1 MQDSKP
7 QDAAKS
13 ATLTDNLEAAINGQ
27 VPLRVGDVIQ
37 RSWDITLRALPMM
50 LLGLVVLMVVNFIVT
65 LLGELMFPVD
75 QMDLENHL
83 GNFAAQNIFGILVL
97 APFTAVLTVM
107 ALQNARDGKAKM
119 NAFGRAF
126 QCAPQLIAI
135 SLITSL
141 IVVII
146 AVILGL
152 LFDIGG
158 TFIALLVLT
167 AIYVQFSFMLAA
179 PLVLER
185 SMKVSRAMTA
195 SFLMMN
201 NRMLPILGI
210 YLILTI
216 IIFISALPLLLG
228 LIFTIP
234 MSFNVI
240 GVIYNRLVG
249 VEQFDTPA
257 DSSSQQ
263 LETESPTE

>member
-7 QDAAKS
+7 QDAQKS

-27 VPLRVGDVIQ
+27 VPLRVGDVLQ

-50 LLGLVVLMVVNFIVT
+50 LLGLVVLMIVNVIVST
-65 LLGELMFPVD
+65 LGQALFPVD
-75 QMDLENHL
+75 EMELQNHM
-83 GNFAAQNIFGILVL
+83 GNFAAQNILGIIVL

-107 ALQNARDGKAKM
+107 ALQNARDGKAKL

-126 QCAPQLIAI
+126 QCAPQIIAI
-135 SLITSL
+135 SVISTTV
-141 IVVII
+141 VVIA

-158 TFIALLVLT
+158 TFVALLVLV
-167 AIYVQFSFMLAA
+167 AIYIQFSFLLAA

-185 SMKVSRAMTA
+185 SMKVSRAITA
-195 SFLMMN
+195 SFLMTN
-201 NRMLPILGI
+201 SRMLPILGI
-210 YLILTI
+210 YLILSVI
-216 IIFISALPLLLG
+216 VFISALPLLLG
-228 LIFTIP
+228 LLFTIP

-249 VEQFDTPA
+249 VEQLEPQA
-257 DSSSQQ
+257 DSATEQ
-263 LETESPTE
+263 LESESSTE